1 MNRKAVYDSTEYSR
15 NYRTINP
22 IISMAYNGL
31 PPTMCKLAHI
41 IFDIILDT
49 KRYGNKGK
57 QKCVFEEKRI
67 FSDIN
72 IDIQYLLME
81 FNPGKYFDGG
91 LYEKAK
97 SIENDRSNMSSKV
110 KELDKNNVIY
120 NWRYK
125 DHYMFIME
133 RDIGVWKFYNE
144 NAFIPPNTIQKI
156 ASVSEAM
163 IDRMLV
169 FETKLGR
176 KNEREKVERHFIE
189 FLNNLIKRM
198 NPDVSS
204 KLLKYDDNVL
214 YYYKENIKKEINRLD
229 FFEGTV
235 IAPNFNLR
243 IPPSIQ
249 RKISRI
255 IEEES
260 TKMSAKTD
268 MEKELTPKSPNLTS
282 NKGLHKERT
291 KKRATKDRGES
302 SKEVHNFRFDGQ
314 SLNPFDN
321 ATSFSKY
328 YRQCVR
334 TYSKKDPKFDNM
346 ESDCMVAGH
355 ILDDLK
361 KINRKDITFVHD
373 WIKYFTNY
381 SLKGNKS
388 QNPKHTSL
396 GNFRTTLDKYKE
408 NYIAVA

>member
-97 SIENDRSNMSSKV
+97 SIENDRSNMSS
-110 KELDKNNVIY
+110 
-120 NWRYK
+120 
-125 DHYMFIME
+125 
-133 RDIGVWKFYNE
+133 
-144 NAFIPPNTIQKI
+144 NTIQKI

-282 NKGLHKERT
+282 NKGLHKEKT